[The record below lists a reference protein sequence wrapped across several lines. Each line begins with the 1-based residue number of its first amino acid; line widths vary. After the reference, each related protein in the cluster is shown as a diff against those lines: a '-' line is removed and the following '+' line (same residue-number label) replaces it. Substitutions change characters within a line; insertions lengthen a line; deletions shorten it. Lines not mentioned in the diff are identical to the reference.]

1 MLNFNNNWNKIL
13 LNEVNKEYFK
23 KLYLFLENEYKKNT
37 IFPKKEDI
45 FNAFKYTDYNDVK
58 VVIIGQD
65 PYHEINQ
72 AHGLA
77 FSVLD
82 GKKYPP
88 SLMNIFKEL
97 NNCYNTNHKFNSNL
111 TEWAKQGVFLINT
124 VLTVREHLANSHK
137 KKGWEEF
144 TNNIIIELNKK
155 EEPIIFVLWGN
166 DAKKKKEI
174 IDSTKHFILE
184 SAHPS
189 PLSAYNGFFG
199 CNHFLKINEL
209 LKSLNKNTI
218 DWMKIG
224 IINE

>member
-13 LNEVNKEYFK
+13 VNEFNKEYFK
-23 KLYLFLENEYKKNT
+23 KLNLFLENEYKQNT
-37 IFPKKEDI
+37 VFPKKEDV

-77 FSVLD
+77 FSVLE
-82 GKKYPP
+82 GNKYPP
-88 SLMNIFKEL
+88 SLNNIFKEL
-97 NNCYNTNHKFNSNL
+97 NNCYNTNYKFNCNL
-111 TEWAKQGVFLINT
+111 TEWAKQGVFLINN

-137 KKGWEEF
+137 NKGWEKF

-166 DAKKKKEI
+166 DAKKKKEL
-174 IDSTKHFILE
+174 IDSTKHFVLE

-199 CNHFLKINEL
+199 CNHFYKINEI

>member
-13 LNEVNKEYFK
+13 LNEFNKEYFK

-111 TEWAKQGVFLINT
+111 TEWAKQGVFLIKT

-189 PLSAYNGFFG
+189 PLSAYNVFLG

-209 LKSLNKNTI
+209 LKSLNKKPI